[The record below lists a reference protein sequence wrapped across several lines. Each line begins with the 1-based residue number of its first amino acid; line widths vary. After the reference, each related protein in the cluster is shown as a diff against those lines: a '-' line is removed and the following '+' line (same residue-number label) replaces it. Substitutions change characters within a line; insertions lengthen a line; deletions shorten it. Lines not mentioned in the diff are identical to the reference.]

1 VPECLRATSIEALIM
16 GFKPDKECEKRGNIV
31 LLSEMI
37 ANLKYG
43 KKSALQYP
51 HTPALLIATM

>member
-1 VPECLRATSIEALIM
+1 M
-16 GFKPDKECEKRGNIV
+16 GFKPDKECEKRGNIL